1 MALDPG
7 PSLTVYTARM
17 TLIPAEN
24 APGLGPIP
32 AGNTPRI
39 TPILG
44 SSGPWGKDL
53 GHSLGSVRFG
63 SPWSGAEREHEEALE
78 QWFQSG
84 CGGPAPQR
92 ARPDVLEPFRDA
104 WLAQP
109 KKLVSIRLDEWLL
122 LLVKQMAA
130 QTGLRYQE
138 ILRGWLEEG
147 LRRAIEEGLDEDPS
161 PDPNDPEDDK

>member
-1 MALDPG
+1 M
-7 PSLTVYTARM
+7 
-17 TLIPAEN
+17 
-24 APGLGPIP
+24 
-32 AGNTPRI
+32 
-39 TPILG
+39 
-44 SSGPWGKDL
+44 
-53 GHSLGSVRFG
+53 
-63 SPWSGAEREHEEALE
+63 
-78 QWFQSG
+78 
-84 CGGPAPQR
+84 
-92 ARPDVLEPFRDA
+92 LEPFRDA